1 MKMIRIKGFRNAKN
15 WSQDQTQGFIENPK
29 KKRKKILEPGLKVS
43 FKIKNWPTM
52 IFPNHNWQF

>member
-15 WSQDQTQGFIENPK
+15 WSQDQTQAFIENPK
-29 KKRKKILEPGLKVS
+29 KKLEPGLKVS

-52 IFPNHNWQF
+52 NFPNHNWQF